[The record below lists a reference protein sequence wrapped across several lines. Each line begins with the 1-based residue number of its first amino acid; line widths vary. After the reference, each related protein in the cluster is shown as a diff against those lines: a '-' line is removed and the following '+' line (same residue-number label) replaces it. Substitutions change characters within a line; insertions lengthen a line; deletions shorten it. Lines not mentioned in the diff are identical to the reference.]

1 MRSLITCCMLLLFTA
16 TSAASQTPDSPKAG
30 AAAIA
35 AAQALLQAIS
45 TRDTA
50 LARRVLVPGATLAA
64 IADPASPTAVPRI
77 QSDTAFLNG
86 LMTRPNRLLERMWA
100 PTAYVNGTIA
110 LVYAPYDFYIDGTF
124 SHCGVDTFTLELAPQ
139 GWRVSH
145 IAYTVQRTG
154 CAPSPLG
161 PPTDR

>member
-1 MRSLITCCMLLLFTA
+1 MT
-16 TSAASQTPDSPKAG
+16 TPADFGDVG
-30 AAAIA
+30 APEFRERAHELVEWIA
-35 AAQALLQAIS
+35 RYLDAPERYPVLPP
-45 TRDTA
+45 
-50 LARRVLVPGATLAA
+50 LVPGATLAS
-64 IADPASPTAVPRI
+64 IPDPASPTAVPRI